1 MACSFILI
9 NLCYRKKTPI
19 INPFARIVFENGLII
34 NFFNEGII
42 IKMSFGLLGLNDSIR
57 REQIFMKKELEYF
70 KAYQIYKS
78 GNKET
83 ICFYSSIPEDIAVI
97 NQTLI
102 IYETINYASDNDKIK
117 GQYLLWHIYYWQMI
131 QSPKIIKETTEI
143 IIQSAIKQMVREYIF
158 TPDYV
163 ISPTKLLLL
172 YGLWDSKKSMDDT
185 PPCNKFLITLCQF
198 VCEYK
203 LENITELDTSKNILY
218 EEVELA
224 YQLILLTE
232 CIRTSIPRALL
243 EQIIINNKE
252 YKFNELTMY
261 DIYNIISKF
270 CRNNP
275 NPLFLLN

>member
-9 NLCYRKKTPI
+9 NLCYRKRTPI

-42 IKMSFGLLGLNDSIR
+42 IKMSFGLLSVNDSIR
-57 REQIFMKKELEYF
+57 KEQIFMKKELEYF

-78 GNKET
+78 ENKKT
-83 ICFYSSIPEDIAVI
+83 ICFYSSIPEDVSAI
-97 NQTLI
+97 NQALT

-131 QSPKIIKETTEI
+131 QSPKIIKETTELI
-143 IIQSAIKQMVREYIF
+143 VQSVIKQMVREYIF
-158 TPDYV
+158 TPGYV

-172 YGLWDSKKSMDDT
+172 YALWDSKKSIDDT
-185 PPCNKFLITLCQF
+185 PPCNKFLISLCQF
-198 VCEYK
+198 VCNYNLESK
-203 LENITELDTSKNILY
+203 LQLDIYRDDFY

-224 YQLILLTE
+224 YQLILSTE

-243 EQIIINNKE
+243 EQIIINNNK

-261 DIYNIISKF
+261 DIYNIISRF

-275 NPLFLLN
+275 NPLFLLS